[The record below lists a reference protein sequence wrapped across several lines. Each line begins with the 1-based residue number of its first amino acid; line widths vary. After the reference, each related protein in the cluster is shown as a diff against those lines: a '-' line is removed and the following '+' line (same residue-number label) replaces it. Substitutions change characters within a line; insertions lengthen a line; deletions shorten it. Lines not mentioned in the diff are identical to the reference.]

1 MPLPGGRKAHVAEL
15 LMSIPDIIRAVNYAT
30 VRIGLHRTHPLATS
44 LCATRNLASQ
54 VTNGCSDAMPREL
67 RAAAPFS
74 EPYP

>member
-1 MPLPGGRKAHVAEL
+1 MAKL
-15 LMSIPDIIRAVNYAT
+15 LMSTSDIMRAVNNAT
-30 VRIGLHRTHPLATS
+30 VRIGFHRTHILATS

-54 VTNGCSDAMPREL
+54 VTNGFSDAMAREL